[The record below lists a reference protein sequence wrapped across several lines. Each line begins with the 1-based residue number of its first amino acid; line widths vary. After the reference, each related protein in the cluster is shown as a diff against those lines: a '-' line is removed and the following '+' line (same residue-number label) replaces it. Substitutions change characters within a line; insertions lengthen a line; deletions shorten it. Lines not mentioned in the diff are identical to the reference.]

1 MGLKGKR
8 DEEESEPE
16 NRVRKTRS
24 YTEDGR
30 RRCSKKGRQP
40 LEDGK
45 DKNMDYRVLENFNV
59 KLCSKKQNTNCHVTQ
74 SVQFSRS
81 VVSDSL

>member
-30 RRCSKKGRQP
+30 RRCSKKCRQP

-45 DKNMDYRVLENFNV
+45 DKNMDL
-59 KLCSKKQNTNCHVTQ
+59 L
-74 SVQFSRS
+74 
-81 VVSDSL
+81 